1 MNIIIRTE
9 TENDY
14 FNTELMTMRAF
25 WNVYGPGCNEH
36 YLVHILRESA
46 DYIPELSLVAEA
58 DGEIVGG
65 IFYSR
70 AKVTDGDTVHEVL
83 AFGPLC
89 VEPLYTNRGVGKKL
103 LEESVSMARNA
114 GYAGIVIFGEPEY
127 YPKFGFETCDKYG
140 ITTADGRNFD
150 AFMCLPLREEFKAIH
165 GKFSESAD
173 FEKCE
178 DTEAVAEFTKGFPYM
193 EPLKFPCQP
202 VHEKRLGRVASVKK
216 NSLTVS
222 FFGREIDAKLKGA
235 FRADYAEELPIVGD
249 YVTFKFNPFG
259 ESMIDSLCKRKS
271 VLKRPDQAKTAT
283 NQYMVANA
291 DYAFIVTSLNEDY
304 SYGRIARYAS
314 VALEGG
320 VTPVVIL
327 TKADLCE
334 DTWSFR
340 VEAETVAP
348 GIKVHVVS
356 AVLGEG
362 LEELHEYFKPGVTIC
377 LLGSSGAG
385 KSTLINAL
393 AGREVMKTA
402 EIREDDGEGRHTTTH
417 RQLID
422 LGDGVTIIDT
432 PGMREIGVTDS
443 GEGISETF
451 ADIVELEAQCRFSDC
466 RHDTEPG
473 CAIKAA
479 LADGRL
485 TEERLALYRSFNAE
499 NTKNYA
505 KKKMISQWHKAYK
518 KNEDILG
525 GKFRR

>member
-1 MNIIIRTE
+1 MNTFFTRHE
-9 TENDY
+9 TINDY
-14 FNTELMTMRAF
+14 HNTELMTMRAF

-36 YLVHILRESA
+36 FLVHILRESK
-46 DYIPELSLVAEA
+46 DYLPELSLVAEA
-58 DGEIVGG
+58 DGEIVGT
-65 IFYSR
+65 IMYSR
-70 AKVTDGDTVHEVL
+70 AKVTDGAVTHEVA

-89 VEPLYTNRGVGKKL
+89 VDPLYTNSGVGERL
-103 LEESVSMARNA
+103 LKESIELAREA
-114 GYAGIVIFGEPEY
+114 GFSGIIIFGEPEY
-127 YPKFGFETCDKYG
+127 YPKFGFVTCDKYG
-140 ITTADGRNFD
+140 ITTADGNNFD
-150 AFMCLPLREEFKAIH
+150 AFMCLPLNDSFRKIH
-165 GKFSESAD
+165 GKFYESAD

-178 DTEAVAEFTKGFPYM
+178 DEEAVAEFSKGFPYM
-193 EPLKFPCQP
+193 KPLKYPCQP

-216 NSLTVS
+216 NSFTVS
-222 FFGREIDAKLKGA
+222 FFGNEIDAKLKGSFKA
-235 FRADYAEELPIVGD
+235 KYAEELPIVGD
-249 YVTFKFNPFG
+249 YVTLKFNPYG
-259 ESMIDSLCKRKS
+259 ESMISEVCDRTS

-304 SYGRIARYAS
+304 SYNRIARYAS
-314 VALEGG
+314 VCLEGG
-320 VTPVVIL
+320 VTPIVIL

-334 DTWSFR
+334 DTWNYR

-348 GIKVHVVS
+348 GIKVHVV
-356 AVLGEG
+356 AALEGEG
-362 LEELHEYFKPGVTIC
+362 LEELREYLKPGVTIC

-402 EIREDDGEGRHTTTH
+402 AIREDDGEGRHTTTH

-422 LGDGVTIIDT
+422 LGDGVTVIDT

-443 GEGISETF
+443 GEGIEETF
-451 ADIVELEAQCRFSDC
+451 SDILALEAQCRFSDC

-485 TEERLALYRSFNAE
+485 SEQRLELFRSFNAE
-499 NTKNYA
+499 NTRNYA

-518 KNEDILG
+518 KNSELFG
-525 GKFRR
+525 GKFR

>member
-1 MNIIIRTE
+1 MTNIIFRKE
-9 TENDY
+9 TSKDY
-14 FNTELMTMRAF
+14 YSTELMTMRAF

-36 YLVHILRESA
+36 FLVHILRESK
-46 DYIPELSLVAEA
+46 DYLPELSLVAEA
-58 DGEIVGG
+58 DGEIVGT
-65 IFYSR
+65 IMYSK
-70 AKVTDGDTVHEVL
+70 AKVVDGDREHEVV

-89 VEPLYTNRGVGKKL
+89 VDPLYTNSGVGKRL
-103 LEESVSMARNA
+103 LEESVSLAREA
-114 GYAGIVIFGEPEY
+114 GYSGIIIFGEPEY

-150 AFMCLPLREEFKAIH
+150 AFMCLPLSESFKEIH
-165 GKFSESAD
+165 GKFYESAD

-178 DTEAVAEFTKGFPYM
+178 DEAAVVEFSKQFPYM

-202 VHEKRLGRVASVKK
+202 VHDKRLGRIASVKK
-216 NSLTVS
+216 NMYTIS
-222 FFGREIDAKLKGA
+222 FFGREIEAKLKGSY
-235 FRADYAEELPIVGD
+235 RADYAEELPITGD
-249 YVTFKFNPFG
+249 YVTFKYNPYG
-259 ESMIDSLCKRKS
+259 ESMIYELCERKS
-271 VLKRPDQAKTAT
+271 VLKRPDQAKTAV

-304 SYGRIARYAS
+304 SYNRIARYAS
-314 VALEGG
+314 VCLEGG

-334 DTWSFR
+334 DTWTYR
-340 VEAETVAP
+340 IEAETVAP

-356 AVLGEG
+356 ALEGEG
-362 LEELHEYFKPGVTIC
+362 LEELREYLKPGVTIV

-393 AGREVMKTA
+393 AGREVMKTG

-422 LGDGVTIIDT
+422 FGDGVTVIDT
-432 PGMREIGVTDS
+432 PGMREISVSDS
-443 GEGISETF
+443 GAGIEETF
-451 ADIVELEAQCRFSDC
+451 ADILELESQCRFSDC
-466 RHDTEPG
+466 RHETEPG

-485 TEERLALYRSFNAE
+485 TPERLDLYRSLTAE
-499 NTKNYA
+499 NSKNYA

-518 KNEDILG
+518 KNSELFG
-525 GKFRR
+525 GKFR